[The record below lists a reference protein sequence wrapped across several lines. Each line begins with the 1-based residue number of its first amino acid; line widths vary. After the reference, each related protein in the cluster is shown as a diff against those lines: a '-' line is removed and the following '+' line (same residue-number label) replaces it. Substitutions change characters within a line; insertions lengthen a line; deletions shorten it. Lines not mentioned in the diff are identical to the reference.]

1 MTMPE
6 QDEQPVVPMPPHGD
20 PTGQVFV
27 AADDAA
33 PAPLDTAPADA
44 PRSSALRTATVVS
57 GRIILGFVVL
67 GVVAVVV
74 AAATLIP
81 LPGVRSPVVSTVVTP
96 VPTAEQLVCP
106 GGLLRLGTAS
116 GADATRASAL
126 GEPQISSGADPGD
139 IIPSAFATTDA
150 DTGKG
155 PAAPQ
160 LLTTPPVS
168 KGAAAPILA
177 GAQSE
182 SVSTDEFAGLSSA
195 SCAAPSGEIWLAGG
209 ATSVGRTTLL
219 LLANPTAVTATVSI
233 QVFGETGQVSASGMD
248 GITVGPGSQRVL
260 SIAGFAPG
268 LVSPVVHVTSTGGQ
282 VVANLEQSTVRGI
295 VPGGIDFVGGQSQ
308 PLKQLVIPGVVI
320 SGTQAIQGI
329 IGQSGFEDLQ
339 STLRVFVPGTR
350 NATVSITILAED
362 GTVTGKPTKAT
373 VQGGSVTDLSLDSL
387 SDGNY
392 TLVLSSTVPVVAS
405 ARVSTAGSTAVGG
418 ATDFAWATAAPLL
431 AANTVVSIAEGFAG
445 TLHLE
450 NPTGAPE
457 TVQLHAL
464 AGASLTATVK
474 AHSATSVDVVAG
486 VSYELEGFTRL
497 YASVSGATNGG
508 VTSYAVDP
516 SARGAGALRVFG

>member
-1 MTMPE
+1 MPE
-6 QDEQPVVPMPPHGD
+6 QDDQPVVPVPIHGD

-33 PAPLDTAPADA
+33 PPDLDSVPADA
-44 PRSSALRTATVVS
+44 PRTSALRTATMVS

-81 LPGVRSPVVSTVVTP
+81 LPGLRSPAVSTVVTP
-96 VPTAEQLVCP
+96 VPTAQQLVCP
-106 GGLLRLGTAS
+106 GGLLRLGTVS

-126 GEPQISSGADPGD
+126 GAPQISSGANPGD
-139 IIPSAFATTDA
+139 IIPSAFASTDSG
-150 DTGKG
+150 TGKS
-155 PAAPQ
+155 ASAPQ
-160 LLTTPPVS
+160 LLTTPPVAR
-168 KGAAAPILA
+168 GAAAPLVG

-182 SVSTDEFAGLSSA
+182 SVATDEFAGLSSA
-195 SCAAPSGEIWLAGG
+195 SCTSPSGGTWLAGG

-268 LVSPVVHVTSTGGQ
+268 LVSPVVHVTSAGGQ
-282 VVANLEQSTVRGI
+282 VVANLEQTTVRGI

-308 PLKQLVIPGVVI
+308 PLKQLVIPGVVV
-320 SGTQAIQGI
+320 SGTDAIQGL
-329 IGQSGFEDLQ
+329 IGQSGFEDVQ
-339 STLRVFVPGTR
+339 STLRVFVPGSR

-362 GTVTGKPTKAT
+362 GTVTGKPTKAQ
-373 VQGGSVTDLSLDSL
+373 VQAGSVTDLPLDSL

-392 TLVLSSTVPVVAS
+392 TLVLSSTVAVVAG
-405 ARVSTAGSTAVGG
+405 ARVSTAGTAAVGG
-418 ATDFAWATAAPLL
+418 ATDFAWAAAAPLL
-431 AANTVVSIAEGFAG
+431 TSDTVVSIADGMTGA
-445 TLHLE
+445 LHLE
-450 NPTGAPE
+450 NPTGATE

-464 AGASLTATVK
+464 AGSSLTATVK
-474 AHSATSVDVVAG
+474 AHSATSVPVVAG
-486 VSYELEGFTRL
+486 VSYELEGFSQL
-497 YASVSGATNGG
+497 YASVSGSTNGG
-508 VTSYAVDP
+508 VTSYVVYP
-516 SARGAGALRVFG
+516 SAHGAGPLRVFG